1 MDNNTELNTRLKK
14 AFKMQQ
20 EKIKKQAKE
29 IETFKK
35 KYIEQLMINNEQSI
49 EIISLKKSNNFFLNT
64 SIVLTGYTV
73 FNKIL
78 SILSGTLI

>member
-49 EIISLKKSNNFFLNT
+49 EIISLKKSKNFFQIQA
-64 SIVLTGYTV
+64 S
-73 FNKIL
+73 F
-78 SILSGTLI
+78 

>member
-35 KYIEQLMINNEQSI
+35 KYFEQLMINTKQSI
-49 EIISLKKSNNFFLNT
+49 EIISLKKSNNFFLNII
-64 SIVLTGYTV
+64 IVLTGYCP
-73 FNKIL
+73 K
-78 SILSGTLI
+78 

>member
-35 KYIEQLMINNEQSI
+35 KYIEQLMINNGQSI
-49 EIISLKKSNNFFLNT
+49 EIISLKKSNNFFQIQA
-64 SIVLTGYTV
+64 S
-73 FNKIL
+73 F
-78 SILSGTLI
+78 

>member
-1 MDNNTELNTRLKK
+1 MDNNRELNTRLKK

-49 EIISLKKSNNFFLNT
+49 EIISLKKSKNFLQIQASF
-64 SIVLTGYTV
+64 
-73 FNKIL
+73 
-78 SILSGTLI
+78 

>member
-1 MDNNTELNTRLKK
+1 MDNNTELDTRLKK

-49 EIISLKKSNNFFLNT
+49 EIISLKKSKNFFQIQA
-64 SIVLTGYTV
+64 S
-73 FNKIL
+73 F
-78 SILSGTLI
+78 